1 MTGYVVV
8 REYARLTTS
17 PVPQPTLDCA
27 RISQTAFEWLCRM
40 AGKFRSDG
48 ARLLQVEGRVSL
60 QLDNFVGVLES
71 PCGQVI
77 EILPKHIDDNDIDS
91 TKYQEARRLLRKLIS
106 SALDLPMRELTEA
119 ALQRYDAPLPE
130 WVIRQFLY
138 TAGQLIKRGVRS
150 DYNHV
155 EERRQYLRGQLHV
168 ARQLRLPVQQRHL
181 FEIRH
186 SVFDPNRPENRL
198 IRTCLDLALRRTQ
211 DPENWRLARELAE
224 VFLDIPPSLDSAQD
238 LKKWSS
244 NRLMA
249 HYAPVKP
256 WCELMLHRHLPLAV
270 RGEWRG
276 ISFLFP
282 MERLFEHHVYQVLRR
297 RLAPD
302 ARLTAQSRL
311 HSLCIHEGKPLFQL
325 RPDMLL
331 SQHDHRWVLDAKW
344 KRLESTNAQGKYGLS
359 QADFYQLFAYGHY
372 YQNGSGE
379 MLLIYPA
386 WRGFCA
392 PLPPF
397 AFRGGLRVWAL
408 PFDLETD
415 ELRFP
420 DGLEIP
426 IQMVGRRAARPA
438 RDLL

>member
-1 MTGYVVV
+1 M
-8 REYARLTTS
+8 
-17 PVPQPTLDCA
+17 
-27 RISQTAFEWLCRM
+27 
-40 AGKFRSDG
+40 
-48 ARLLQVEGRVSL
+48 LQVEGRVSL

-77 EILPKHIDDNDIDS
+77 EILPKHVDDDDVDGDCQ
-91 TKYQEARRLLRKLIS
+91 YHAARRLLRKLIS
-106 SALDLPMRELTEA
+106 SALDLPVRETSEA

-130 WVIRQFLY
+130 WVIRQFLDAVGRL
-138 TAGQLIKRGVRS
+138 TKRGVRS
-150 DYNHV
+150 DYIHV
-155 EERRQYLRGQLHV
+155 EERRRYLRGQLHV
-168 ARQLRLPVQQRHL
+168 ARQLRLPLQQRHL
-181 FEIRH
+181 FEICH
-186 SVFDPNRPENRL
+186 SVFDPDRPENRL
-198 IRTCLDLALRRTQ
+198 IRTCLDLALRSTQ
-211 DPENWRLARELAE
+211 DPGNWRLARELADA
-224 VFLDIPPSLDSAQD
+224 FRDIPPSRDSAQD
-238 LKKWSS
+238 LERWRSD
-244 NRLMA
+244 RLMA
-249 HYAPVKP
+249 HYEPVKP
-256 WCELMLHRHLPLAV
+256 WCELILHRHLPLAV

-311 HSLCIHEGKPLFQL
+311 HSLCIHQDKPLFQL

-331 SQHDHRWVLDAKW
+331 SQQDRRWVLDAKW
-344 KRLESTNAQGKYGLS
+344 KCLESADAQGKYGLS
-359 QADFYQLFAYGHY
+359 QVDFYQLFAYGHY

-386 WRGFCA
+386 WQGFCA

-415 ELRFP
+415 ELRLP

-426 IQMVGRRAARPA
+426 IHTVGRRAARSEVD
-438 RDLL
+438 RLLAE